1 MGNEKAQLQFCLSN
15 GLVAQL
21 QQLNEQ
27 HAPRAIHWDKLSACT
42 YSQGQ
47 TQKQGHK
54 ATAKLGTV
62 KRFPC
67 TPTTKVQHFLYISG
81 CVQKAKFGLTSHIN
95 TNKACQFS
103 LLALEIHQHEMRKHP
118 VNVCQYTYPLVPL
131 ALSLNAHVVNGRTAY
146 AECKIIFWRTQPFS
160 FKLNQEN

>member
-1 MGNEKAQLQFCLSN
+1 MFWTLVTTDKLCIKTRKKNTSILIYVDFLRFTVHRREASAAPPPKGMGNEKAQLQFCLSN

-67 TPTTKVQHFLYISG
+67 TPTTKVQRFLYISG
-81 CVQKAKFGLTSHIN
+81 CVQKAKIGLTSHIN
-95 TNKACQFS
+95 TQTRLVSFHCS
-103 LLALEIHQHEMRKHP
+103 L
-118 VNVCQYTYPLVPL
+118 
-131 ALSLNAHVVNGRTAY
+131 
-146 AECKIIFWRTQPFS
+146 
-160 FKLNQEN
+160 